1 MKRLT
6 NFIHEKLHINQ
17 YKNNALESSEV
28 EGPLTPGIDYNGD
41 EVVIFGKPF
50 RSLTDK
56 NYKDA
61 LLIAKKHD
69 FDVSNNDYGSDDDL
83 IDTEVDW
90 ILAGNKYQEVALYS
104 YDKNGAI
111 GYKNMK
117 MPFNL

>member
-50 RSLTDK
+50 KEIKDK
-56 NYKDA
+56 NYEEAVKLIKKYGFENLLEYGDVYGA
-61 LLIAKKHD
+61 LD
-69 FDVSNNDYGSDDDL
+69 GE
-83 IDTEVDW
+83 TEWV
-90 ILAGNKYQEVALYS
+90 LAGNEKKEVALYS

-111 GYKNMK
+111 GYKNMN